1 MRSASANGFRAS
13 RCTRQTAT
21 CARARRRA
29 RFASRQPTAP
39 SCALRARG
47 RPATCEPRR
56 SRADSRTRGCTRTA
70 PAAGLCRWRPWIRTG
85 PDQALHT
92 SRRAAASQS
101 GGGRVHPRSAETS
114 RDEFSRRAAAASLG
128 GRVRDAR
135 VAVPRVCVCA
145 ASGRQPDR
153 GGHVACRALGGA
165 GWLESRRGAAE
176 ARGEDE
182 PRVEGAPL
190 LAQRARTSHAA
201 AREARRGRPAARAAL
216 LRRASPSGG
225 RRRLCTARLV
235 RRAVPDRRRCRR
247 RLPCAGDGVAPR
259 PAARAEREGARG
271 RDEALP
277 QAAGR
282 ARAAA
287 AQAPR

>member
-39 SCALRARG
+39 SCALRERG

-56 SRADSRTRGCTRTA
+56 SRAVSRARGCTRTA
-70 PAAGLCRWRPWIRTG
+70 LAAGLCRWRPWIRTG

-92 SRRAAASQS
+92 SRRAAA
-101 GGGRVHPRSAETS
+101 
-114 RDEFSRRAAAASLG
+114 ASLG

-135 VAVPRVCVCA
+135 AAVPRVCVCA

-201 AREARRGRPAARAAL
+201 ARAARRGRPAARAAL
-216 LRRASPSGG
+216 LRRASPSSG
-225 RRRLCTARLV
+225 RRRLCTARLA
-235 RRAVPDRRRCRR
+235 RRAAPDRRRRRR